1 MEIGFSGV
9 SVAMVELVVSVT
21 TGFSGSVSME
31 TGFSGVSVAMVELV
45 FSVTGF
51 LVSGSFEIV
60 EFFVSFTVTAFSV
73 AVTFLVFFGFSVTF
87 VSVSS
92 LAVVASVEFL
102 AFAVVVASSAFLLLV
117 VVVFPVVVVV
127 FLVAFTFLVVVVVLG
142 VVAFVVVVVVDF
154 STAGSATLPLVASRH
169 SPQYCHLSSPSTSHQ
184 LYSHTLTPTLH
195 FSRLFL
201 HLVFVL
207 L

>member
-60 EFFVSFTVTAFSV
+60 EFSAFTVTASSV
-73 AVTFLVFFGFSVTF
+73 AVTFLVFFGFSVIF

-102 AFAVVVASSAFLLLV
+102 AFAVVV

-127 FLVAFTFLVVVVVLG
+127 FLVAFTF
-142 VVAFVVVVVVDF
+142 
-154 STAGSATLPLVASRH
+154 
-169 SPQYCHLSSPSTSHQ
+169 
-184 LYSHTLTPTLH
+184 
-195 FSRLFL
+195 
-201 HLVFVL
+201 
-207 L
+207 

>member
-60 EFFVSFTVTAFSV
+60 EFSALTVTAFSV
-73 AVTFLVFFGFSVTF
+73 AVTFLVFFGFSVAF

-102 AFAVVVASSAFLLLV
+102 AFAVVVASSTFLVLV

-169 SPQYCHLSSPSTSHQ
+169 SPQYCHAVLPSAQHQ
-184 LYSHTLTPTLH
+184 LYLY
-195 FSRLFL
+195 
-201 HLVFVL
+201 V
-207 L
+207 

>member
-9 SVAMVELVVSVT
+9 SVAMVELVFSVT

-60 EFFVSFTVTAFSV
+60 EFFVSFTVTASSV
-73 AVTFLVFFGFSVTF
+73 AVTFLVFFGFSVAF

-102 AFAVVVASSAFLLLV
+102 AFAVVVASSTFLVLV
-117 VVVFPVVVVV
+117 VVVFP
-127 FLVAFTFLVVVVVLG
+127 
-142 VVAFVVVVVVDF
+142 VVVVVVDF

-169 SPQYCHLSSPSTSHQ
+169 SPQYCHAVLPSAQHQ
-184 LYSHTLTPTLH
+184 LYLYVPRPPTSH